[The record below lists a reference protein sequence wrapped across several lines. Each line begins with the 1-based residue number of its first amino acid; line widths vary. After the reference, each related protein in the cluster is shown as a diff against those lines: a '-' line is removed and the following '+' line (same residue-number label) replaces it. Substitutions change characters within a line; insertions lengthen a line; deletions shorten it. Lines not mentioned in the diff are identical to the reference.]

1 MPRQYNV
8 GLKSIQGD
16 THYRWKMDP
25 LETKIEGKGIGRK
38 TVLLNISGVAAQC
51 FTQPQY
57 MTKFFGYEIGAQSKW
72 DDHRRVGFVNG
83 VHDTN
88 DLQELVFKYIEL
100 LIMCPSESCQ
110 RPEITYLKN
119 GKNIRMA
126 CASCGLNQAF
136 QLDHQI
142 TKFIRTSW
150 DDMMA
155 KKNAD
160 PSTNNIGKKTGPKRR
175 RRRKTPE
182 EEEEEEKVVAVVVE
196 EPEEEK
202 IKPLKVD
209 DPVKALK
216 ELVIKKKTKEFAIL
230 FQRIQK
236 GHEFDDVKMGSVFIN
251 TILNFDTEADFI
263 ESINNHSGFIRWYVS
278 EGKNKDIFMDY
289 FEEMMVYSDYIDS
302 AAHIFAKFHEKI
314 IFQTDFLVSWFETEK
329 TTSVV
334 DLSPDD
340 IKNLKEYV
348 EPFIDYLREGTFDN
362 FETYFANNYDV
373 EEETEDEEE
382 N

>member
-16 THYRWKMDP
+16 SHYRWKMDP

-38 TVLLNISGVAAQC
+38 TVLLNISEVAAHC

-100 LIMCPSESCQ
+100 LIMCPSESCT
-110 RPEITYLKN
+110 RPEIKYMKT

-126 CASCGLNQAF
+126 CASCGLNQNF

-142 TKFIRTSW
+142 TKFIVNSW

-155 KKNAD
+155 KKKSGGEND
-160 PSTNNIGKKTGPKRR
+160 IGKKTGPKRR
-175 RRRKTPE
+175 RRRKKNPE
-182 EEEEEEKVVAVVVE
+182 EEEEEEKAVAVVVE
-196 EPEEEK
+196 EKPEDK
-202 IKPLKVD
+202 IQPLKVD

-216 ELVIKKKTKEFAIL
+216 ELVKTKKTKEFAIL

-251 TILNFDTEADFI
+251 TILNFDSETDFMD
-263 ESINNHSGFIRWYVS
+263 SIDKYSGFIRWYVS
-278 EGKNKDIFMDY
+278 EGKNRDIFMDY

-314 IFQTDFLVSWFETEK
+314 IFQTDFLVHWFESDK
-329 TTSVV
+329 TSSVV

-362 FETYFANNYDV
+362 FETYFANNYEV
-373 EEETEDEEE
+373 TDEEE
-382 N
+382 EEEN